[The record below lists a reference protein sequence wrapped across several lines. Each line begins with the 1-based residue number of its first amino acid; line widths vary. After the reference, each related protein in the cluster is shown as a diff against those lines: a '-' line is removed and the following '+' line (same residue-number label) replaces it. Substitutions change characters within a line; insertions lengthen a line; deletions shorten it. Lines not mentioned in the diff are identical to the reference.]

1 MQSNNKKK
9 KVKRFS
15 SFLNNKMDFILLITV
30 LVLLSL
36 GVIMVLSA
44 SAPSALSTTGK
55 SYTFFIKQFG
65 CAIVGIVLM
74 LFISKID
81 YRFYKKYYWI
91 VYIFS
96 VLILLLVLVPGL
108 GREVKGARR
117 WINIPLLGQFQP
129 SEISKIGLII
139 FYAGYL
145 SDHKEDLKDF
155 WRGFVK
161 SMIFLVP
168 PVAIL
173 YFIQNHLS
181 VSIVIVTV
189 SSVMML
195 MAGCRLLHFLAGGAV
210 LAGGAALI
218 LIKIMQGTSGE
229 DGSFRLARI
238 QTFFDPWSDATGTG
252 YQMVQSLYAI
262 GSGGIFGRGLGQSRQ
277 KYLWLP
283 EAQND
288 FIFSVLGEELGIVGT
303 VTVLALFSFFI
314 YRGYRIAI
322 TARDMYGSLLATG
335 ITSAFALQ
343 ILVNIAVVTC
353 TVPVTG
359 MPLPFFSYGGTA
371 LFINLCAMGIL
382 LNISRTCRKN

>member
-145 SDHKEDLKDF
+145 SDHKDDLKDF

-195 MAGCRLLHFLAGGAV
+195 MAGCRLLHFLAGGVV

-218 LIKIMQGTSGE
+218 LIKKMQGTSGE

-262 GSGGIFGRGLGQSRQ
+262 GSGGLFGVGLGNSKQ
-277 KYLWLP
+277 KYLYIP
-283 EAQND
+283 EPQND
-288 FIFSVLGEELGIVGT
+288 FIFAIVAEELGFVGCVAIILLFAIFVWRGIVISMKAPDMFGSLMA
-303 VTVLALFSFFI
+303 V
-314 YRGYRIAI
+314 GI
-322 TARDMYGSLLATG
+322 TA
-335 ITSAFALQ
+335 
-343 ILVNIAVVTC
+343 LVAVQAVINIAVVTASIP
-353 TVPVTG
+353 TTG
-359 MPLPFFSYGGTA
+359 MALPFFSYRRYSTYNTA
-371 LFINLCAMGIL
+371 I
-382 LNISRTCRKN
+382 ISWNFA